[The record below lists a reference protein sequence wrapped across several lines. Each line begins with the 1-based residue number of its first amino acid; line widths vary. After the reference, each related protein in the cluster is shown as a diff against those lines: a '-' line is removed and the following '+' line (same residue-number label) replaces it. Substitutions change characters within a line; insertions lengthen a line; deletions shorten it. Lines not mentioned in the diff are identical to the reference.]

1 MQPFT
6 RKHVATVRQRLNE
19 PRSTIIALTGPR
31 QVGKTTIVR
40 QALMG
45 AQSPVVHRTADGLRG
60 SAASWLGDAW
70 QEARERA
77 MQGNGT
83 SVLVIDEVQKISDW
97 SELVKRYW
105 DEDSWSGRDVR
116 VIVSGS
122 STLLLNDGLRE
133 SMAGRFELIRV
144 MPWSYDEMRDAF
156 GWDML
161 TYAVYGG
168 YPGPAPLLQDEN
180 RWMQFMDDSIIEP
193 VVLKDVL
200 QHRRIDKPYVL
211 RDLLHT
217 GARMSGREFS
227 YTKLMGEVEDA
238 GNTSTL
244 VKHLSML
251 EEVGLLCGLPKYSR
265 SIMKRRSSPKL
276 QVFANAIA
284 TACGAPWTRSMPVD
298 AMGRCMESMVGAH
311 LRCAVEGTA
320 YSLSWWRDGN
330 DEVDYVVHSHDTT
343 VAIEVSVASAHHRR
357 GLEAFQAR
365 YPDARVMLVG
375 ESGIPF
381 DVFLRMPIHT
391 LASLTR

>member
-1 MQPFT
+1 
-6 RKHVATVRQRLNE
+6 
-19 PRSTIIALTGPR
+19 
-31 QVGKTTIVR
+31 
-40 QALMG
+40 
-45 AQSPVVHRTADGLRG
+45 
-60 SAASWLGDAW
+60 
-70 QEARERA
+70 

-105 DEDSWSGRDVR
+105 DEDTWSGRDVR

-217 GARMSGREFS
+217 GARMSGREVS